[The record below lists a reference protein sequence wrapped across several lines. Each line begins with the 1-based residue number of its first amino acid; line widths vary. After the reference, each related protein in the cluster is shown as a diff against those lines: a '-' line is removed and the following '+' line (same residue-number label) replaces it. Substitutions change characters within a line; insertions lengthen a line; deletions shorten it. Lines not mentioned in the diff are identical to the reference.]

1 MYEGNYGLKF
11 ASTGDWQ
18 GRAQF
23 QATLKPNTTYRASFM
38 YKVDLDGEPNAPV
51 IGFEK
56 TSHADPY
63 TADWATVPNYK
74 GQAEWIT
81 DEATGVFSSNPWAD
95 LVADGKWHEYAITF
109 NTKDNTDFAL
119 RLMNSGDTS
128 TICLDNLAIVEKRQH
143 VYRRRV
149 RERHADQEQLLVRQ
163 WVL

>member
-1 MYEGNYGLKF
+1 
-11 ASTGDWQ
+11 
-18 GRAQF
+18 
-23 QATLKPNTTYRASFM
+23 M

-128 TICLDNLAIVEKRQH
+128 TICLDNLAIVESGNMYIDGGFESGTLTK
-143 VYRRRV
+143 
-149 RERHADQEQLLVRQ
+149 EQLLVRQ